1 MLPAL
6 RERVAWL
13 SLGWWPT
20 PVTEASHFAEAHG
33 LRSFLVKREDL
44 SHPICGGNKVRGLE
58 FILADARRRGAR
70 TLATV
75 GVTGSHHVAK
85 TAWHARQLGL
95 NTLAV
100 VVPQPPADYVERNL
114 ATAAEAGA
122 VLIHANRLTLIP
134 RFAAMY
140 LRAWRREGRRP
151 YFVPPGGTSPAACLG
166 HVNAA
171 LELKGQ
177 VDAGLLPEPDYLYVA
192 LGSLGTAAGLLVG
205 CKLAGLRTRL
215 VGVVVAH
222 CWYCTAGR
230 WTRLARRVARLL
242 HRKDPTMGPVDVA
255 KSDVDVVGTVLGKG
269 YALPTDSSSRLAA
282 EFLATEGIELDPT
295 YTAKALD
302 GAMQFIERNRLQDKK
317 HLFWQT
323 YHAVVAEDAG

>member
-1 MLPAL
+1 MFPAL

-13 SLGWWPT
+13 SLGRWPT
-20 PVTEASHFAEAHG
+20 PVTEARRFAEAHG
-33 LRSFLVKREDL
+33 LRSLFVKREDL
-44 SHPICGGNKVRGLE
+44 SHRVCGGNKVRGLE
-58 FILADARRRGAR
+58 FILADAQRRGAR
-70 TLATV
+70 TLATI

-100 VVPQPPADYVERNL
+100 VVKQPPAEYVQRNL
-114 ATAAEAGA
+114 ATAAAAGA
-122 VLIHANRLTLIP
+122 VLIHANRLTLVP
-134 RFAAMY
+134 RFAARY
-140 LRAWRREGRRP
+140 LGAWLREGQRP
-151 YFVPPGGTSPAACLG
+151 YFIPPGGTSPLACLG

-177 VDAGLLPEPDYLYVA
+177 IDAGLLPEPDYLYVA
-192 LGSLGTAAGLLVG
+192 LGSLGTAAGLLAG

-215 VGVVVAH
+215 VGVVVSH
-222 CWYCTAGR
+222 RWYCTAGR

-242 HRKDPTMGPVDVA
+242 RRQDPTMNPVDIA
-255 KSDVDVVGTVLGKG
+255 KSDATVVGGVLGKG

-282 EFLATEGIELDPT
+282 EFLTAEGLELDPT

-302 GAMQFIERNRLQDKK
+302 GAMQFIESNGLQDRT
-317 HLFWQT
+317 HMFWQT
-323 YHAVVAEDAG
+323 YHAATAQDAG